1 MHDQRAL
8 PLRIVGLGLP
18 GRVLLGAGPAGRR
31 RRNVHV
37 GVQRGAAVVGRVP
50 GDAGEAV
57 WDLVLVLAQG
67 RDGELEVSGPWVHGR
82 PGDRFLCLSWGELG
96 EDGTWAMFR
105 RLKLWP
111 GDAGAEALEQA
122 AGAGRRLELRL
133 ALTDAQGTPLCG
145 GRAVAGEMT
154 WQVVPV

>member
-1 MHDQRAL
+1 MNLERPL

-18 GRVLLGAGPAGRR
+18 GREQSGPHP

-37 GVQRGAAVVGRVP
+37 GVQRGDDVVGRVP

-57 WDLVLVLAQG
+57 WDLVLHLAPG
-67 RDGELEVSGPWVHGR
+67 RDGDLEVRGPWVHGR
-82 PGDRFLCLSWGELG
+82 SGDRFLYLSWGEVGDDG
-96 EDGTWAMFR
+96 EWGMFR

-111 GDAGAEALEQA
+111 GEAGAAALERA
-122 AGAGRRLELRL
+122 AQPGHRLELRL
-133 ALTDAQGTPLCG
+133 GLSDADGGPLCG
-145 GRAVAGEMT
+145 GRTLAAAMN